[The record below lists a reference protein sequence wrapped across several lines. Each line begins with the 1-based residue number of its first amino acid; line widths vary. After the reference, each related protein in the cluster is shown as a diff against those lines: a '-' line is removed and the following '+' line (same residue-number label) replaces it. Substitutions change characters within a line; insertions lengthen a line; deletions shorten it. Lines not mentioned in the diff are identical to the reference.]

1 MTRGTAATLTREVP
15 GNALFFTAYEAA
27 QMSFPRWI
35 DPSTGRSVTDG
46 ELIGVNGAGANNQ
59 NVQNNQKS
67 WFSSLAAQEALAS
80 VVCGGL
86 AGSAFW
92 LAMLPIDLAKTRYQI
107 AHPGDVDD
115 VGVWRL
121 IRREM
126 LGRRGVRGL
135 WIGTLFILIFV
146 WSICVLTG
154 KCFVYFRSWAGVGEG
169 FSDERG
175 AVRGVGGCVP
185 AGGCAAAARGC
196 RLGLR
201 RCH

>member
-59 NVQNNQKS
+59 NDQNNQKS

-92 LAMLPIDLAKTRYQI
+92 LAMLPIDLDKTRYQI

-126 LGRRGVRGL
+126 RGRRGVRGL
-135 WIGTLFILIFV
+135 WVGAGP
-146 WSICVLTG
+146 VLVRAFPTNAVQFAAWEG
-154 KCFVYFRSWAGVGEG
+154 ACQLAGV
-169 FSDERG
+169 
-175 AVRGVGGCVP
+175 
-185 AGGCAAAARGC
+185 
-196 RLGLR
+196 R
-201 RCH
+201 RQPGDVA

>member
-35 DPSTGRSVTDG
+35 APSTGRSVTDG
-46 ELIGVNGAGANNQ
+46 ELIGVNGGGQNN
-59 NVQNNQKS
+59 QNNQKS

-80 VVCGGL
+80 VICGGL

-92 LAMLPIDLAKTRYQI
+92 LAMLPVDLAKTRYQI

-121 IRREM
+121 IRRE
-126 LGRRGVRGL
+126 LRGRRGVRGL
-135 WIGTLFILIFV
+135 W
-146 WSICVLTG
+146 
-154 KCFVYFRSWAGVGEG
+154 VGELFNLILVYG
-169 FSDERG
+169 QL
-175 AVRGVGGCVP
+175 VY
-185 AGGCAAAARGC
+185 
-196 RLGLR
+196 
-201 RCH
+201 

>member
-1 MTRGTAATLTREVP
+1 
-15 GNALFFTAYEAA
+15 
-27 QMSFPRWI
+27 MSFPRWI

-59 NVQNNQKS
+59 NDQNNQKS

-121 IRREM
+121 IRRE
-126 LGRRGVRGL
+126 LRGRRGVRGL
-135 WIGTLFILIFV
+135 WIGTLFILI
-146 WSICVLTG
+146 L
-154 KCFVYFRSWAGVGEG
+154 VYG
-169 FSDERG
+169 
-175 AVRGVGGCVP
+175 
-185 AGGCAAAARGC
+185 
-196 RLGLR
+196 
-201 RCH
+201 

>member
-15 GNALFFTAYEAA
+15 GNALFFTTYEAA

-35 DPSTGRSVTDG
+35 DPSTGRTVTDG
-46 ELIGVNGAGANNQ
+46 ELIGVNGGG
-59 NVQNNQKS
+59 QNNQKS

-92 LAMLPIDLAKTRYQI
+92 LAMLPVDLAKTRYQI

-126 LGRRGVRGL
+126 RGRRGVRGL
-135 WIGTLFILIFV
+135 WVGKLFILILV
-146 WSICVLTG
+146 WAIRVLTG
-154 KCFVYFRSWAGVGEG
+154 KCFVYFRRWAGAGEG
-169 FSDERG
+169 VSDERG

-185 AGGCAAAARGC
+185 AGGCKAAARRC

>member
-59 NVQNNQKS
+59 NDQNNQKS

-135 WIGTLFILIFV
+135 WVGELFILI
-146 WSICVLTG
+146 L
-154 KCFVYFRSWAGVGEG
+154 VYGQ
-169 FSDERG
+169 
-175 AVRGVGGCVP
+175 
-185 AGGCAAAARGC
+185 
-196 RLGLR
+196 LY
-201 RCH
+201 

>member
-46 ELIGVNGAGANNQ
+46 SSLIGVNGGGQNNQ
-59 NVQNNQKS
+59 NDQNNQNNQKS

-80 VVCGGL
+80 VICGGL

-92 LAMLPIDLAKTRYQI
+92 LAMLPVDLAKTRYQI

-121 IRREM
+121 IRRE
-126 LGRRGVRGL
+126 LRGRRGVRGL
-135 WIGTLFILIFV
+135 W
-146 WSICVLTG
+146 
-154 KCFVYFRSWAGVGEG
+154 VGELFNLILVYG
-169 FSDERG
+169 QL
-175 AVRGVGGCVP
+175 VY
-185 AGGCAAAARGC
+185 
-196 RLGLR
+196 
-201 RCH
+201 

>member
-46 ELIGVNGAGANNQ
+46 ELIGVNGANNQ
-59 NVQNNQKS
+59 NNQNDQNNQNNQKS

-121 IRREM
+121 IRRE
-126 LGRRGVRGL
+126 LRGRRGVRGL
-135 WIGTLFILIFV
+135 WIGTLFIL
-146 WSICVLTG
+146 VL
-154 KCFVYFRSWAGVGEG
+154 VYWQLV
-169 FSDERG
+169 
-175 AVRGVGGCVP
+175 C
-185 AGGCAAAARGC
+185 
-196 RLGLR
+196 
-201 RCH
+201 

>member
-1 MTRGTAATLTREVP
+1 
-15 GNALFFTAYEAA
+15 
-27 QMSFPRWI
+27 MSFPRWI
-35 DPSTGRSVTDG
+35 DSSIGRPVTEG
-46 ELIGVNGAGANNQ
+46 ELIGVNGGGDQKHSAGANN
-59 NVQNNQKS
+59 QNNQKS

-92 LAMLPIDLAKTRYQI
+92 LAVLPVDLAKTRYQI
-107 AHPGDVDD
+107 AHPGDVDN

-126 LGRRGVRGL
+126 RGRRWVRGL
-135 WIGTLFILIFV
+135 WVGKFTCTLILV
-146 WSICVLTG
+146 WSIGLTG
-154 KCFVYFRSWAGVGEG
+154 TCFVFRSRAGFGEG
-169 FSDERG
+169 VSDERG

-185 AGGCAAAARGC
+185 AGGCATAARGC

-201 RCH
+201 CCH

>member
-46 ELIGVNGAGANNQ
+46 ELIGVNGGEISQNN
-59 NVQNNQKS
+59 QNNQKS

-92 LAMLPIDLAKTRYQI
+92 LAMLPVDLAKTRYQI

-126 LGRRGVRGL
+126 RGRRGVRGL
-135 WIGTLFILIFV
+135 WVGKLFILI
-146 WSICVLTG
+146 L
-154 KCFVYFRSWAGVGEG
+154 VYGQLV
-169 FSDERG
+169 
-175 AVRGVGGCVP
+175 C
-185 AGGCAAAARGC
+185 
-196 RLGLR
+196 
-201 RCH
+201 